1 MGMWMKCPRHLAHI
15 EVTYFLHIIWIQLH
29 VFFCRI
35 LLFLHFFCI
44 FDQKESFWQT
54 FAPFFLDLSCNSILF
69 ANYCISFANWCID
82 LAYSGSI
89 FSSIHCA
96 YNMHTY
102 AHLVYGGCMF
112 CIMQI
117 WNWCNF
123 SAIFLH
129 KYDFIMTLM
138 HLLSY
143 VYNMPWIWYWCIF
156 GIYLH
161 IAYFCTWLHVLV
173 HGLHMIAYFCISIP
187 LAWILAVL
195 VSRQQTLCH
204 ESMVTIYC

>member
-1 MGMWMKCPRHLAHI
+1 MGMWMKCPRPLAHI

-89 FSSIHCA
+89 FSSIHCNTA
-96 YNMHTY
+96 TMLSKKRWEGKEDLKAWRVSGDQLTNMCKCSTWVWGEHMSQWLCKACEYVCGTS
-102 AHLVYGGCMF
+102 
-112 CIMQI
+112 MQ
-117 WNWCNF
+117 
-123 SAIFLH
+123 
-129 KYDFIMTLM
+129 
-138 HLLSY
+138 
-143 VYNMPWIWYWCIF
+143 
-156 GIYLH
+156 
-161 IAYFCTWLHVLV
+161 
-173 HGLHMIAYFCISIP
+173 
-187 LAWILAVL
+187 
-195 VSRQQTLCH
+195 
-204 ESMVTIYC
+204 